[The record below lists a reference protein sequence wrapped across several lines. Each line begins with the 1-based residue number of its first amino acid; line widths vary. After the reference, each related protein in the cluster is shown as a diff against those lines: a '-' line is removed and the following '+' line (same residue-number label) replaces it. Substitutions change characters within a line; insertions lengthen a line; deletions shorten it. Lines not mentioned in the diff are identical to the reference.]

1 MDLYQYLR
9 KIQKKERDNGT
20 LAHVEETF
28 YDDIHKYINE
38 LKKSAID
45 DPFSDV
51 YNTLNEARRIAT
63 EICERREHKITN
75 AAVLNMNRSY
85 HLFSGKQEFDL
96 VDSMPLNL
104 TPEEETF
111 YFSVIETL
119 KNHRLNLSGQ
129 EISKVSQK
137 DDVEDIPEE
146 KATKDSSNSL
156 SDIADKAID
165 NSEVGED
172 TLQKADESLSSQ
184 EEHSSAP
191 DDNPSTDDK
200 PVKSGDDVL
209 DRLDEI
215 SNAKVITDEVREP
228 IEKQIANSSV
238 SNAPEVKKT
247 VPNKPADFDDIEILD
262 NDDQFI
268 DLDVPKRTR
277 ESEIVTILVLDDIDS
292 IMGIDEKVYG
302 PFRPQ
307 DIITLP
313 KINANIFVK
322 NRKARFVK
330 I

>member
-1 MDLYQYLR
+1 MDLFQTLR

-28 YDDIHKYINE
+28 YEDIHNYINE
-38 LKKSAID
+38 LKQSAID

-85 HLFSGKQEFDL
+85 HLFAGKQEFDL

-111 YFSVIETL
+111 YFSIIETL
-119 KNHRLNLSGQ
+119 KNHRINLSGQ
-129 EISKVSQK
+129 EVPKPSSTVE
-137 DDVEDIPEE
+137 DDVEDVDEDSSPEE
-146 KATKDSSNSL
+146 AEKASSL
-156 SDIADKAID
+156 SDIADIAMD
-165 NSEVGED
+165 NHQNDVESTSKESEPV
-172 TLQKADESLSSQ
+172 DESSSDS
-184 EEHSSAP
+184 EDE
-191 DDNPSTDDK
+191 
-200 PVKSGDDVL
+200 VL
-209 DRLDEI
+209 DRIDEI
-215 SNAKVITDEVREP
+215 SKAKVITDEIREP
-228 IEKQIANSSV
+228 IEKQIAKSKASEAKKE
-238 SNAPEVKKT
+238 APAKSE
-247 VPNKPADFDDIEILD
+247 NFDDIEILGG
-262 NDDQFI
+262 DDQFI

-277 ESEIVTILVLDDIDS
+277 ESEIVTILVLDDIGS

-307 DIITLP
+307 DIVTLP

>member
-28 YDDIHKYINE
+28 YKDIHEYLNE
-38 LKKSAID
+38 LKQSAID

-63 EICERREHKITN
+63 EICERREHKITSV
-75 AAVLNMNRSY
+75 AVLNMNRSY

-111 YFSVIETL
+111 YFSIIETL
-119 KNHRLNLSGQ
+119 KNHRLNISGQDIPKESLSGMIEDDVIEESDDDKTAPSLSDVADVTIGKEETEDDILDKADKSLDDGDDEVLNKID
-129 EISKVSQK
+129 EISK
-137 DDVEDIPEE
+137 
-146 KATKDSSNSL
+146 
-156 SDIADKAID
+156 
-165 NSEVGED
+165 
-172 TLQKADESLSSQ
+172 
-184 EEHSSAP
+184 
-191 DDNPSTDDK
+191 
-200 PVKSGDDVL
+200 
-209 DRLDEI
+209 
-215 SNAKVITDEVREP
+215 AKVITDEVREP
-228 IEKQIANSSV
+228 IEKQVANSKV
-238 SNAPEVKKT
+238 KTEVKEVPKVEVKKEDS
-247 VPNKPADFDDIEILD
+247 NKPADLDDIEIID
-262 NDDQFI
+262 PDDQFI

-277 ESEIVTILVLDDIDS
+277 ESEIVTILVLDEVGS
-292 IMGIDEKVYG
+292 IVGIDEKVYG
-302 PFRPQ
+302 PFRSQ
-307 DIITLP
+307 DIVTLP

>member
-1 MDLYQYLR
+1 MDLYQTLR

-28 YDDIHKYINE
+28 YEDIHNYINE
-38 LKKSAID
+38 LKQSAID

-85 HLFSGKQEFDL
+85 HLFSGKQDFDL

-111 YFSVIETL
+111 YFSIIETL
-119 KNHRLNLSGQ
+119 KNHRINLSGQ
-129 EISKVSQK
+129 EVPKPTKMVE
-137 DDVEDIPEE
+137 DDVEDVSEKTPKEE
-146 KATKDSSNSL
+146 GTESSNSL
-156 SDIADKAID
+156 SDIADAAIE
-165 NSEVGED
+165 N
-172 TLQKADESLSSQ
+172 
-184 EEHSSAP
+184 SSATEIP
-191 DDNPSTDDK
+191 KEPAEAK
-200 PVKSGDDVL
+200 PVVDDSPKSNDDVL
-209 DRLDEI
+209 DRIDQI
-215 SNAKVITDEVREP
+215 SKAKVITDEVIEP
-228 IEKQIANSSV
+228 IEKQITKSKT
-238 SNAPEVKKT
+238 PEVKNETPK
-247 VPNKPADFDDIEILD
+247 KHDSFDDIEIL
-262 NDDQFI
+262 NPDDQFI
-268 DLDVPKRTR
+268 DLDVPKRAR
-277 ESEIVTILVLDDIDS
+277 ESEIVTILVLDDIGS

-302 PFRPQ
+302 PFRSQ
-307 DIITLP
+307 DIVTLP

>member
-38 LKKSAID
+38 LKQSAID

-111 YFSVIETL
+111 YFSIIETL

-129 EISKVSQK
+129 EVIKTPS
-137 DDVEDIPEE
+137 DDVEDIDEEETPEV
-146 KATKDSSNSL
+146 TSNSL
-156 SDIADKAID
+156 SDIADAAMD
-165 NSEVGED
+165 D
-172 TLQKADESLSSQ
+172 TKSVDDILDKADESLGSD
-184 EEHSSAP
+184 EEKPS
-191 DDNPSTDDK
+191 DDA
-200 PVKSGDDVL
+200 PVKSGDEVL
-209 DRLDEI
+209 DRIDEI
-215 SNAKVITDEVREP
+215 SKAKVITDEKREP
-228 IEKQIANSSV
+228 IEKQISKPK
-238 SNAPEVKKT
+238 APEVKKE
-247 VPNKPADFDDIEILD
+247 VSNKTGDFDDIEILD

-277 ESEIVTILVLDDIDS
+277 ESEIVTILVLDEVDS

-302 PFRPQ
+302 PFRSQ
-307 DIITLP
+307 DIVTLP

>member
-1 MDLYQYLR
+1 VDLYQTLR

-28 YDDIHKYINE
+28 YEDIHNYINE
-38 LKKSAID
+38 LKQSAID

-85 HLFSGKQEFDL
+85 HLFSGKQDFDL

-111 YFSVIETL
+111 YFSIIETL
-119 KNHRLNLSGQ
+119 KNHRINLSGQ
-129 EISKVSQK
+129 EVPKPTKMVE
-137 DDVEDIPEE
+137 DDVEDVSEKTPKEE
-146 KATKDSSNSL
+146 GTESSNSL
-156 SDIADKAID
+156 SDIADAAIE
-165 NSEVGED
+165 N
-172 TLQKADESLSSQ
+172 
-184 EEHSSAP
+184 SSATEIP
-191 DDNPSTDDK
+191 KEPAEAK
-200 PVKSGDDVL
+200 PVVDDSPKSNDDVL
-209 DRLDEI
+209 DRIDQI
-215 SNAKVITDEVREP
+215 SKAKVITDEVIEP
-228 IEKQIANSSV
+228 IEKQITKSKT
-238 SNAPEVKKT
+238 PEVKNETPK
-247 VPNKPADFDDIEILD
+247 KHDSFDDIEIL
-262 NDDQFI
+262 NPDDQFI
-268 DLDVPKRTR
+268 DLDVPKRAR
-277 ESEIVTILVLDDIDS
+277 ESEIVTILVLDDIGS

-302 PFRPQ
+302 PFRSQ
-307 DIITLP
+307 DIVTLP

>member
-1 MDLYQYLR
+1 MDLYQTLR

-28 YDDIHKYINE
+28 YEDIHNYINE
-38 LKKSAID
+38 LKQSAID

-85 HLFSGKQEFDL
+85 HLFSGKQDFDL

-111 YFSVIETL
+111 YFSIIETL
-119 KNHRLNLSGQ
+119 KNHRINLSGQ
-129 EISKVSQK
+129 EVPKPTKTVE
-137 DDVEDIPEE
+137 DDVEDVSEKTPKEE
-146 KATKDSSNSL
+146 GTESSNSL
-156 SDIADKAID
+156 SDIADAAIE
-165 NSEVGED
+165 NSSVTEIPKEP
-172 TLQKADESLSSQ
+172 AE
-184 EEHSSAP
+184 A
-191 DDNPSTDDK
+191 K
-200 PVKSGDDVL
+200 PVVDDSPKSNDDVL
-209 DRLDEI
+209 DRIDQI
-215 SNAKVITDEVREP
+215 SKAKVITDEVIEP
-228 IEKQIANSSV
+228 IEKQITKSKT
-238 SNAPEVKKT
+238 PEVKNETPK
-247 VPNKPADFDDIEILD
+247 KHDSFDDIEIL
-262 NDDQFI
+262 NPDDQFI
-268 DLDVPKRTR
+268 DLDVPKRAR
-277 ESEIVTILVLDDIDS
+277 ESEIVTILVLDDIGS

-302 PFRPQ
+302 PFRSQ
-307 DIITLP
+307 DIVTLP

>member
-1 MDLYQYLR
+1 MDLFQYLR

-38 LKKSAID
+38 LKQSAID

-85 HLFSGKQEFDL
+85 HLFSGKQDFDL

-111 YFSVIETL
+111 YFSIIETL

-129 EISKVSQK
+129 EVPKVSQ

-146 KATKDSSNSL
+146 ETTKVPSNSL
-156 SDIADKAID
+156 ADIADEAIGD
-165 NSEVGED
+165 SEVTD
-172 TLQKADESLSSQ
+172 DVLQKADESLNSQDESS
-184 EEHSSAP
+184 SSP
-191 DDNPSTDDK
+191 DDLSIDEK
-200 PVKSGDDVL
+200 PAKSDDDVL

-228 IEKQIANSSV
+228 IEKQITNSSV
-238 SNAPEVKKT
+238 GKTPKVKKD
-247 VPNKPADFDDIEILD
+247 VAKKQDQFDDIEILD

-268 DLDVPKRTR
+268 DLDAPKRTR
-277 ESEIVTILVLDDIDS
+277 ESEIVTILVLDDVDS

-307 DIITLP
+307 DIVTLP

>member
-1 MDLYQYLR
+1 MDLYQHLR

-28 YDDIHKYINE
+28 YDDIHNYINE
-38 LKKSAID
+38 LKQSAID

-85 HLFSGKQEFDL
+85 HLFSGKQDFDL

-111 YFSVIETL
+111 YFSIIETL

-129 EISKVSQK
+129 EISKTPS
-137 DDVEDIPEE
+137 DDVQDIDEE
-146 KATKDSSNSL
+146 ETTEVTSNSL
-156 SDIADKAID
+156 SDIADAAMDDTKAVDDILD
-165 NSEVGED
+165 
-172 TLQKADESLSSQ
+172 KADESLGSD
-184 EEHSSAP
+184 EDKSA
-191 DDNPSTDDK
+191 DDAT
-200 PVKSGDDVL
+200 PVKSGDEVL
-209 DRLDEI
+209 DRIDEI
-215 SNAKVITDEVREP
+215 SNAKVITDEKREP
-228 IEKQIANSSV
+228 IEKQISKPKAPESKKEV
-238 SNAPEVKKT
+238 SNKT
-247 VPNKPADFDDIEILD
+247 GDFDDIEILD

-277 ESEIVTILVLDDIDS
+277 ESEIVTILVLDEVDS

-302 PFRPQ
+302 PFRSQ
-307 DIITLP
+307 DIVTLP

>member
-1 MDLYQYLR
+1 MDLYQHLR

-28 YDDIHKYINE
+28 YEDIHEYLNE
-38 LKKSAID
+38 LKQSAIN

-85 HLFSGKQEFDL
+85 HLFSGKQDFDL

-111 YFSVIETL
+111 YFSIIETL
-119 KNHRLNLSGQ
+119 KNHRLTLSGQ
-129 EISKVSQK
+129 EIIKNSSDVDE
-137 DDVEDIPEE
+137 DDVEDIEE
-146 KATKDSSNSL
+146 DVQTKPKSKSL
-156 SDIADKAID
+156 SDIADIAMGDSKDDDSLEKID
-165 NSEVGED
+165 EVLESED
-172 TLQKADESLSSQ
+172 KSAKSL
-184 EEHSSAP
+184 
-191 DDNPSTDDK
+191 
-200 PVKSGDDVL
+200 KSGDEVL
-209 DRLDEI
+209 DKLDEI
-215 SNAKVITDEVREP
+215 SKSVH
-228 IEKQIANSSV
+228 NSSDT
-238 SNAPEVKKT
+238 KKNLSKT
-247 VPNKPADFDDIEILD
+247 PNEFDDIEILD
-262 NDDQFI
+262 DESQFI
-268 DLDVPKRTR
+268 DLDMPKRTR
-277 ESEIVTILVLDDIDS
+277 ESEIVTVLVLDEIDS
-292 IMGIDEKVYG
+292 IVGIDEKVYG

-307 DIITLP
+307 DIVLLP

>member
-1 MDLYQYLR
+1 MDLYQTLR

-28 YDDIHKYINE
+28 YEDIHNYINE
-38 LKKSAID
+38 LKQSAID

-111 YFSVIETL
+111 YFSIIETL
-119 KNHRLNLSGQ
+119 KNHRINLSGQ
-129 EISKVSQK
+129 EVPKPNKVIE
-137 DDVEDIPEE
+137 DDVSDVVEETLKEDVIE
-146 KATKDSSNSL
+146 SHNSL
-156 SDIADKAID
+156 SDIADIAIE
-165 NSEVGED
+165 NSPETEIPKEHLESKPMVED
-172 TLQKADESLSSQ
+172 SSK
-184 EEHSSAP
+184 
-191 DDNPSTDDK
+191 NN
-200 PVKSGDDVL
+200 DDVL
-209 DRLDEI
+209 DRIDQI
-215 SNAKVITDEVREP
+215 SKAKVITDEVREP
-228 IEKQIANSSV
+228 IEKQIAKSKTSD
-238 SNAPEVKKT
+238 VKKET
-247 VPNKPADFDDIEILD
+247 SKKQDSFDDIEILD

-268 DLDVPKRTR
+268 DFDVPKRVR
-277 ESEIVTILVLDDIDS
+277 ESEIVTILVLDDIGS

-307 DIITLP
+307 DIVTIP

>member
-28 YDDIHKYINE
+28 YDDIHNYINE

-111 YFSVIETL
+111 YFSIIETL

-129 EISKVSQK
+129 EITKTPSH
-137 DDVEDIPEE
+137 DVEDIDEEETPEV
-146 KATKDSSNSL
+146 TSNSL
-156 SDIADKAID
+156 SDIADAAMDEIKSVDDILD
-165 NSEVGED
+165 
-172 TLQKADESLSSQ
+172 KADESLGSD
-184 EEHSSAP
+184 EEK
-191 DDNPSTDDK
+191 PSEDA
-200 PVKSGDDVL
+200 PVKSGDEVL
-209 DRLDEI
+209 DRIDEI
-215 SNAKVITDEVREP
+215 SNAKVITDEKREP
-228 IEKQIANSSV
+228 IEKQISKPK
-238 SNAPEVKKT
+238 APEVKKE
-247 VPNKPADFDDIEILD
+247 VSAKSGDFDDIEILD

-268 DLDVPKRTR
+268 DLDAPKRTR
-277 ESEIVTILVLDDIDS
+277 ESEIVTILVLDEVDS

-302 PFRPQ
+302 PFRSQ
-307 DIITLP
+307 DIVTLP

>member
-1 MDLYQYLR
+1 MDLYQQLR

-38 LKKSAID
+38 LKQSAID

-111 YFSVIETL
+111 YFSIIETL

-129 EISKVSQK
+129 EISKTPS
-137 DDVEDIPEE
+137 DDVQDIDEE
-146 KATKDSSNSL
+146 ETTEVTSNSL
-156 SDIADKAID
+156 SDIADAAMD
-165 NSEVGED
+165 D
-172 TLQKADESLSSQ
+172 TKSVDDILDKADESLGPD
-184 EEHSSAP
+184 EDKSAE
-191 DDNPSTDDK
+191 DTA
-200 PVKSGDDVL
+200 PVKSGDEVL
-209 DRLDEI
+209 DRIDEI
-215 SNAKVITDEVREP
+215 SNAKVITDEKREP
-228 IEKQIANSSV
+228 IEKQISKPKAPESKKEV
-238 SNAPEVKKT
+238 SNKMG
-247 VPNKPADFDDIEILD
+247 DFDDIEILD

-277 ESEIVTILVLDDIDS
+277 ESEIVTILVLDEVDS

-302 PFRPQ
+302 PFRSQ
-307 DIITLP
+307 DIVTLP

>member
-1 MDLYQYLR
+1 VDLYQYLR

-38 LKKSAID
+38 LKQSAID

-85 HLFSGKQEFDL
+85 HLFSGKQDFDL

-111 YFSVIETL
+111 YFSIIETL
-119 KNHRLNLSGQ
+119 KNHRLTLSGQ
-129 EISKVSQK
+129 EIIKNSSDVDE
-137 DDVEDIPEE
+137 DDVEDIEE
-146 KATKDSSNSL
+146 DVQTKPKSKSL
-156 SDIADKAID
+156 SDIADIAMGDSKDDDSLEKID
-165 NSEVGED
+165 EVLESED
-172 TLQKADESLSSQ
+172 KSSKSL
-184 EEHSSAP
+184 
-191 DDNPSTDDK
+191 
-200 PVKSGDDVL
+200 KSGDEVL
-209 DRLDEI
+209 DKLDEI
-215 SNAKVITDEVREP
+215 SKSKVITDEVREP
-228 IEKQIANSSV
+228 IEKQISKSVHNSSD
-238 SNAPEVKKT
+238 AKKNLSKT
-247 VPNKPADFDDIEILD
+247 PNEFDDIEILD
-262 NDDQFI
+262 DESQFI
-268 DLDVPKRTR
+268 DLDMPKRTR
-277 ESEIVTILVLDDIDS
+277 ESEIVTVLVLDEIDS
-292 IMGIDEKVYG
+292 IVGIDEKVYG

-307 DIITLP
+307 DIVLLP

>member
-1 MDLYQYLR
+1 MDLFQDLR

-20 LAHVEETF
+20 LARVEETF
-28 YDDIHKYINE
+28 YKDINDYINE
-38 LKKSAID
+38 LKQSAID

-51 YNTLNEARRIAT
+51 YNTLNEAQRIAT

-85 HLFSGKQEFDL
+85 QLFKGKQDFDL

-104 TPEEETF
+104 TPEEEIL

-119 KNHRLNLSGQ
+119 KNHKLSLSGQ
-129 EISKVSQK
+129 EILKVPK
-137 DDVEDIPEE
+137 DDIEDIPEKSIE
-146 KATKDSSNSL
+146 KSSNSL
-156 SDIADKAID
+156 SDIADVAMD
-165 NSEVGED
+165 DSNSDDVLDKSDD
-172 TLQKADESLSSQ
+172 TLSSQ
-184 EEHSSAP
+184 NKTDEVVSSSVEVEP
-191 DDNPSTDDK
+191 T
-200 PVKSGDDVL
+200 KSGDEVL

-215 SNAKVITDEVREP
+215 SKAKVITDEVRQP
-228 IEKQIANSSV
+228 IEKQITKTV
-238 SNAPEVKKT
+238 SKTPEVKKEDSKNT
-247 VPNKPADFDDIEILD
+247 TQFDDIEILD

-277 ESEIVTILVLDDIDS
+277 ESEIVTILVFDDIDS

-307 DIITLP
+307 DIVTLP